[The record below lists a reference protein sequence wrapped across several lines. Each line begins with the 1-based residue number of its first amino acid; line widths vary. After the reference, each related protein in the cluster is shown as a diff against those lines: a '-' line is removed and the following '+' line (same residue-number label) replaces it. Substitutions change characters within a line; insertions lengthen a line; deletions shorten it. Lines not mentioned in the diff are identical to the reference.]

1 MIAAS
6 GVFTG
11 ACAELVIRLAAEP
24 YRIGTVYYSENHRL
38 MPFIRSVK

>member
-1 MIAAS
+1 MMAAS

-11 ACAELVIRLAAEP
+11 ACAELVIRLALL
-24 YRIGTVYYSENHRL
+24 RNLIGTVYYSDNHRL

>member
-11 ACAELVIRLAAEP
+11 TCTELMIRLAAEP
-24 YRIGTVYYSENHRL
+24 YRNGL
-38 MPFIRSVK
+38 FFIEP

>member
-24 YRIGTVYYSENHRL
+24 YRNGLFFREQ
-38 MPFIRSVK
+38 